1 MELLKDKI
9 IRVDAIK
16 AYGGVEVQL
25 HSFFLTSA
33 LDGGE
38 WSALRTG
45 RSTPG
50 KVSSI
55 PLNRRLGGPQNR
67 RIISVVTDI
76 SRIVQY
82 E

>member
-16 AYGGVEVQL
+16 AYVGVEEQL

-55 PLNRRLGGPQNR
+55 PFKQEAGWAPESPHNFR
-67 RIISVVTDI
+67 SDWH
-76 SRIVQY
+76 
-82 E
+82 